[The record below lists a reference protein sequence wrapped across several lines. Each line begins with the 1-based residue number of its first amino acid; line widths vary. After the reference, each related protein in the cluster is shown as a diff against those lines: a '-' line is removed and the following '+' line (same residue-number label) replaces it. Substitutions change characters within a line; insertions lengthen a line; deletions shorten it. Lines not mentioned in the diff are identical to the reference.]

1 MPMTLLQIH
10 NLAAACAP
18 AVAPR
23 TLTAVVEVESRFEPL
38 AIGVNGRQP
47 RQLLFSV
54 KADAVARAER
64 LIAQGGSVDLGLA
77 QINSKNLAGL
87 GLSVTDAFDP
97 CRNLEAGA
105 RLLATNYGQAARS
118 AGDEQAALRTALSLY
133 NTGRSDRGFQNGYV
147 AKVAIAARRLAPMST
162 DVTEG
167 ATKPA
172 PTPKTAQAWDVF
184 AQPQTWASGFV
195 FSSQTP
201 GEDH

>member
-1 MPMTLLQIH
+1 MPLTAMQTQD
-10 NLAAACAP
+10 LAAVCAP
-18 AVAPR
+18 IAAPQ
-23 TLTAVVEVESRFEPL
+23 TLTAVVDVESRFEPL

-47 RQLLFSV
+47 RQLLFSA
-54 KADAVARAER
+54 KADAVAKAER
-64 LIAQGGSVDLGLA
+64 LIAEGFNVDLGLA
-77 QINSKNLAGL
+77 QINSRNLARL
-87 GLSVTDAFDP
+87 GLSVSDAFDP
-97 CRNLEAGA
+97 CLNLRAGA
-105 RLLATNYGQAARS
+105 QLLAANYEQAARS

-147 AKVAIAARRLAPMST
+147 ARIAMAARRLAPMST

-172 PTPKTAQAWDVF
+172 PTAKAQAWDVF